1 MEIVDFISAVRD
13 TRKKIRF
20 FGLRRKYAR
29 GLADL
34 AETLLIAESQRRTI
48 TVRLF
53 KGVRE
58 AVEGLRDLPV
68 KGKKAERRRDSF
80 LHLAEKYLDQWEGK
94 PLPIKEK
101 NDAKEQQRKS
111 GPTGIIRG
119 GLDGTRPKGRE
130 GE

>member
-1 MEIVDFISAVRD
+1 MDIVDFISAVRD

-34 AETLLIAESQRRTI
+34 AETLLIAESQRRTV
-48 TVRLF
+48 TVKLF
-53 KGVRE
+53 ENVRE
-58 AVEGLRDLPV
+58 AVKGLRDLPV

-80 LHLAEKYLDQWEGK
+80 LTAAEKYLILWEGK
-94 PLPIKEK
+94 PLPVKETR
-101 NDAKEQQRKS
+101 NAKEQQIKP

-119 GLDGTRPKGRE
+119 GLDGTRPRSRE